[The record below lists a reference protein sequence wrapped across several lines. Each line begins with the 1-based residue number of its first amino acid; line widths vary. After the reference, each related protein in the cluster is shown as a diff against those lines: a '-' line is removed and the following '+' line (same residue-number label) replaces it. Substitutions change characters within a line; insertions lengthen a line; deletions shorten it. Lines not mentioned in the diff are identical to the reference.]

1 VDQVSLLETNGEWR
15 IISTVF
21 KVTPKASKFGP
32 TAGTIAI
39 PALPA
44 DAGTRARDDSG
55 LEMTTAPSLAAD
67 G

>member
-1 VDQVSLLETNGEWR
+1 VDQVSLLETNGKWR

-55 LEMTTAPSLAAD
+55 L